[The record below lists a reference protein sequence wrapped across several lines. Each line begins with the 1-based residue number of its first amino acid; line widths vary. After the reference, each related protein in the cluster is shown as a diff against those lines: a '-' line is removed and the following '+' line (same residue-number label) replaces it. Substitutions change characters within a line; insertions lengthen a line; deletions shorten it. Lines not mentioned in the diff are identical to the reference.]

1 MIVGITRGEY
11 LEYLQNGYITIKD
24 YPVSFHSH
32 PQAGFKPIDF
42 EEILEAYKL
51 RTELSQYGVSKRMIA
66 AVEYGLIRIEDFGEN
81 YLLEVKEREYNES
94 VIDRL
99 KEEGYE
105 AMEVG
110 QFRLIDVRKKLR
122 KDD

>member
-1 MIVGITRGEY
+1 
-11 LEYLQNGYITIKD
+11 
-24 YPVSFHSH
+24 
-32 PQAGFKPIDF
+32 
-42 EEILEAYKL
+42 
-51 RTELSQYGVSKRMIA
+51 MIA